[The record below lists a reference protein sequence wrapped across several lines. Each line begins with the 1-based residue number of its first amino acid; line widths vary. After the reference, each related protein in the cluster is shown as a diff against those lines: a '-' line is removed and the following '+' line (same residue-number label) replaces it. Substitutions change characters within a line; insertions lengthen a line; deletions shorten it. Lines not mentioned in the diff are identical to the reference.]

1 MQKNFMSTL
10 VKPVIIGLAGTFASG
25 KDSLARALEEK
36 YGICHISTGDIVRKF
51 AMEKYG
57 SIERPILYKTAN
69 WLREKHGGGALSHM
83 ALEEY
88 NIHKEQYPNGVC
100 VSGFRAW
107 AEAETIKDSGG
118 VIVFTDAPQELR
130 YQRTIRRA
138 RDNEKLNS
146 FEEFKKR
153 EDLENGQV
161 NSEFSIAGIKKRA
174 DIVIDND
181 KDLGDFLEAAVK
193 AIGL

>member
-1 MQKNFMSTL
+1 MSTL
-10 VKPVIIGLAGTFASG
+10 AKPVIIGLAGTFASG

-36 YGICHISTGDIVRKF
+36 FGICHISTGDIVRKF

-69 WLREKHGGGALSHM
+69 WLREKHGAGALSHM

-88 NIHKEQYPNGVC
+88 NIHKEQYPSGVC

-107 AEAETIKDSGG
+107 EEAKVIKNNGG
-118 VIVFTDAPQELR
+118 IIVFTDAPQQLR
-130 YQRTIRRA
+130 YDRTITRA
-138 RDNEKLNS
+138 RDNEKLSS

-153 EDLENGQV
+153 EDAEDGGV
-161 NSEFSIAGIKKRA
+161 NSKFSIAGIKKHA

-181 KDLGDFLEAAVK
+181 KNLDDFLNEAIK
-193 AIGL
+193 KIGL